1 MSERHVRISLEA
13 QRLDLL
19 EGDDVVNS
27 YPISTSKHGAG
38 ERTDS
43 YQTPRGRH
51 IIRAKIGAS
60 EPECAI
66 FKGRRPTGEI
76 YSDELARTHPDRDW
90 VLTRILWLSGTEVG
104 VNRLGAVD
112 SMRRHIYIHG
122 TPPSEPLGV
131 ARSVGCIRMSN
142 ADILKFFDLV
152 APGTVVDIQA

>member
-1 MSERHVRISLEA
+1 MIERHVRISLEA
-13 QRLDLL
+13 QQLDLL
-19 EGDDVVNS
+19 EDDEIVKS
-27 YPISTSKHGAG
+27 YPISSSKHGPG

-51 IIRAKIGAS
+51 IIRAKIGAGK
-60 EPECAI
+60 PEGAV
-66 FKGRRPTGEI
+66 FVGRRPTGEI
-76 YSDELARTHPDRDW
+76 YSEALAETHPDRDW

-131 ARSVGCIRMSN
+131 ARSIGCIRMSN
-142 ADILKFFDLV
+142 ADIVKLFDLV
-152 APGTVVDIQA
+152 APGTVVSIQA

>member
-38 ERTDS
+38 EQTDS

-142 ADILKFFDLV
+142 ADIVKFFDLV

>member
-19 EGDDVVNS
+19 EDDDVVKS
-27 YPISTSKHGAG
+27 YPVSTSKHGAG
-38 ERTDS
+38 EQTDS
-43 YQTPRGRH
+43 YQTPRGSH

-60 EPECAI
+60 EPEGAV

-76 YSDELARTHPDRDW
+76 YSDELARAHPDRDW
-90 VLTRILWLSGTEVG
+90 ILTRILWLSGTEVG

-122 TPPSEPLGV
+122 TPPTEPLGV

-142 ADILKFFDLV
+142 ADIVKLFDLV
-152 APGTVVDIQA
+152 APGTVVEIQA

>member
-1 MSERHVRISLEA
+1 MSERHVRISLAA

-19 EGDDVVNS
+19 EGDDDVNS

-38 ERTDS
+38 EQTDS

-131 ARSVGCIRMSN
+131 AHSVGGIRMSN
-142 ADILKFFDLV
+142 ADIVKFFDLV

>member
-19 EGDDVVNS
+19 EDDDVVKS
-27 YPISTSKHGAG
+27 YPVSTSKHGAG
-38 ERTDS
+38 EQTDS

-60 EPECAI
+60 EPEGAV

-76 YSDELARTHPDRDW
+76 YSDELARTRPDRDW

-122 TPPSEPLGV
+122 TPPTEPLGV

-142 ADILKFFDLV
+142 ADIVKLFDLV
-152 APGTVVDIQA
+152 APGTVVEIQA

>member
-1 MSERHVRISLEA
+1 MIERQVRIGLEA
-13 QRLDLL
+13 QQLDLL
-19 EGDDVVNS
+19 EDDEIVKS
-27 YPISTSKHGAG
+27 YPISTSKHGPG

-51 IIRAKIGAS
+51 IIRAKIGAGK
-60 EPECAI
+60 PQGAV
-66 FKGRRPTGEI
+66 FVGRRQTGEI
-76 YSDELARTHPDRDW
+76 YSEALAQAHPDRDW

-131 ARSVGCIRMSN
+131 ARSIGCIRMSN
-142 ADILKFFDLV
+142 ADIVKLFDLV
-152 APGTVVDIQA
+152 APGTVVNIQV

>member
-1 MSERHVRISLEA
+1 MSERHVRISLAA

-38 ERTDS
+38 EQTDS

-142 ADILKFFDLV
+142 ADIVKFFDLV